1 MSNVS
6 QWETSAPNNDAAPPD
21 GAPEGMAANT
31 VNDTM
36 REMMAAVARWY
47 QDTNGSLVTGGAGN
61 AYTLSTNNSNSSLTD
76 LPLVVFVANRANTGA
91 ATLNVDGLGA
101 KSLRFGGVALAAGVL
116 QEDVA
121 YIAIYNAEDDAFDI
135 VGSPT
140 RDASQI
146 TTGTLPDARLSS
158 NVPLKNAPN
167 TFTRSGATLGTA
179 AITIAANTPNFLMH
193 ETDQDE
199 DGGLWVFSLA
209 GGAFRLGAVA
219 DSYSG
224 SIPAS
229 SMVLHSTRSGADI
242 TSTTIRGGAEIEL
255 NADDIDINGDADI
268 SGTLAVGGAATFAAS
283 TFSGTVT
290 LSGAAGARVFDI
302 VNTDA
307 SQIWAMRTLSNQLQ
321 IGARASNGSWS
332 NPPAFVITRSGDTI
346 TQVEVPV
353 AARAGTAATSTSSTL
368 EAGQIHHRSANTTV
382 PSMNAGQWVA
392 VQNTGTSS
400 ITLSEGS
407 GVTLELGG
415 TTTTGNRTLLAKGFA
430 FIYFR
435 ANGVGV
441 VHGNGVV

>member
-61 AYTLSTNNSNSSLTD
+61 AYTLSTNNNHSSLTD

-146 TTGTLPDARLSS
+146 TTGELDDARLSS
-158 NVPLKNAPN
+158 NVPLKDAENEFSAQV
-167 TFTRSGATLGTA
+167 
-179 AITIAANTPNFLMH
+179 AITGTHA
-193 ETDQDE
+193 TDTRIRRGDTTGILRLL
-199 DGGLWVFSLA
+199 GGTDA
-209 GGAFRLGAVA
+209 GGTTGGHIALF
-219 DSYSG
+219 
-224 SIPAS
+224 
-229 SMVLHSTRSGADI
+229 GADY
-242 TSTTIRGGAEIEL
+242 GGARANGADFNAGTGGIARVQALGGTVEL
-255 NADDIDINGDADI
+255 NADDIAISGTSVFTAQGHATPAIEVRSNTPGLSLWRSNAPEDSKFWGFQVEASGSLGLVTRDDDRMNSTHALRIFRTGVTIDEIELNATTLDFNGNADI
-268 SGTLAVGGAATFAAS
+268 SGTLAVGGA
-283 TFSGTVT
+283 
-290 LSGAAGARVFDI
+290 
-302 VNTDA
+302 
-307 SQIWAMRTLSNQLQ
+307 
-321 IGARASNGSWS
+321 
-332 NPPAFVITRSGDTI
+332 VI
-346 TQVEVPV
+346 
-353 AARAGTAATSTSSTL
+353 AGTAATSTSATL
-368 EAGQIHHRSANTTV
+368 AAGQIHHRSENTTV

-392 VQNTGTSS
+392 VQNTSTSS
-400 ITLSEGS
+400 ITLSQGS

-441 VHGNGVV
+441 VHGSGVT